1 MKPYYVVLSG
11 ARGNSGDDLI
21 WDAALDHFARFRP
34 DRSIVR
40 AESWLPFDEERLS
53 LVNRAKALILLGGPS
68 IRCNTYA
75 DVYPL
80 RSVLADI
87 KVPILMLGSGYRDA
101 DGDWDRTS
109 KFELSDQTR
118 RLFDRIERS
127 GISGVRCHHTLNVLL
142 AHGYRSFE
150 MTGCPAFYD
159 HAHIALPFSGIRSI
173 KKIAFATGRMYLR
186 NASLRSQQLDLIL
199 ELKNRFPQWH
209 VVVAIHDPVNM
220 ADRHTAELIRSLEMA
235 GLEWH
240 EVARTASELRSF
252 YSDVDLQ
259 VGYRVHAHIHMCSI
273 KKPSFLLCE
282 DGRGK
287 GIRTTLGGPIF
298 DAYRVRSYT
307 AKEKFSQLMKF
318 RSPFGKAIEAR
329 ASVPSEIPLHIEQ
342 ALRSNFAS
350 SAGSSALI
358 QAYWET
364 YHRVLMTLP

>member
-21 WDAALDHFARFRP
+21 WDAALAHFERFRP

-40 AESWLPFDEERLS
+40 AESWVPFDEERLD
-53 LVNRAKALILLGGPS
+53 LVNRAQSLILLGGPS
-68 IRCNTYA
+68 IRFNTFP

-80 RSVLADI
+80 RRDLDDI

-101 DGDWDRTS
+101 DGDWARTTS
-109 KFELSDQTR
+109 FELSDRTR
-118 RLFDRIERS
+118 RLFDRVERS

-159 HAHIALPFSGIRSI
+159 HSCLGAPFNFNSSI
-173 KKIAFATGRMYLR
+173 KKLGFATGRMYLR
-186 NASLRSQQLDLIL
+186 NESLREQQLNLVL
-199 ELKNRFPQWH
+199 ALKRSFPQWKI
-209 VVVAIHDPVNM
+209 VVALHDPVRPG
-220 ADRHTAELIRSLEMA
+220 DRLTMEMIGKLEEA

-240 EVARTASELRSF
+240 EVARTASELKRF

-273 KKPSFLLCE
+273 NKPSLLLCE

-298 DAYRVRSYT
+298 DAYRVRNYT
-307 AKEKFSQLMKF
+307 WGEKLLHLVQL
-318 RSPFGKAIEAR
+318 RSPFGKVIEAR
-329 ASVPSEIPLHIEQ
+329 PSVPNEIPLQLEH
-342 ALRSNFAS
+342 ALGSGFSS

-358 QAYWET
+358 EAYWKT
-364 YHRVLMTLP
+364 YHRVLMALP